1 MSAARN
7 GDGRKWAAALTVAAI
22 TVGIAACDRPADKSA
37 SAKPELTPTA
47 PAIGAPPANPPAVMP
62 PPAATV
68 MPPSAGDSVA
78 AAADKAKPEAGTP
91 VDSSGAKPDP
101 AQTAQG
107 SDPTAKQP
115 MTKEEEST
123 AMPKPA
129 QANDHST
136 TATDGKQ

>member
-1 MSAARN
+1 V
-7 GDGRKWAAALTVAAI
+7 KLAAATIVNGRQIPAVLTAI
-22 TVGIAACDRPADKSA
+22 AIAVGVAACDRSSDRTA
-37 SAKPELTPTA
+37 SARPELMPTP
-47 PAIGAPPANPPAVMP
+47 PAVGAPPAEPAAVMP
-62 PPAATV
+62 PKASAV
-68 MPPSAGDSVA
+68 LEPSSGQNAPQPS
-78 AAADKAKPEAGTP
+78 ETGTP
-91 VDSSGAKPDP
+91 VGSGGDKPDP

-107 SDPTAKQP
+107 SDPNAKEP